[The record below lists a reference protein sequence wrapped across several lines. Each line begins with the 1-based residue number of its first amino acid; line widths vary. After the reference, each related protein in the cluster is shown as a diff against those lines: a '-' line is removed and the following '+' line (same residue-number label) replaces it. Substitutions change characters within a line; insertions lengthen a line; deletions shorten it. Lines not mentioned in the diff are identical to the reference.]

1 MCQVP
6 KNVYSIT
13 DGGTICHIQNHQ
25 LCHLSAKPRIGAPRV
40 VPHSVQTQCL
50 KKLLCVSWSF
60 FFLSPTQKSHAEAT
74 KRAMGCTRIRDSPPA
89 MSKLPD
95 IKRMTAHNLIVVLD
109 ITLLLISPQERETF
123 PNLRGELPKTS
134 PIQPNDATHTVER
147 QRGWEIY

>member
-1 MCQVP
+1 
-6 KNVYSIT
+6 
-13 DGGTICHIQNHQ
+13 
-25 LCHLSAKPRIGAPRV
+25 
-40 VPHSVQTQCL
+40 
-50 KKLLCVSWSF
+50 
-60 FFLSPTQKSHAEAT
+60 
-74 KRAMGCTRIRDSPPA
+74 

-147 QRGWEIY
+147 QRGWEIYWTHKFEDDWILEMPVDGIATINSEPSEEEH

>member
-25 LCHLSAKPRIGAPRV
+25 LCHLSAKPRAGVPRV

-60 FFLSPTQKSHAEAT
+60 FFLSPTQKSHAESNN
-74 KRAMGCTRIRDSPPA
+74 RAMISPRIRDSPLT
-89 MSKLPD
+89 MGKLPD
-95 IKRMTAHNLIVVLD
+95 IKRMTAHNLIVVVD
-109 ITLLLISPQERETF
+109 ITLFLISSHEREMF
-123 PNLRGELPKTS
+123 PNLRSELPKTS
-134 PIQPNDATHTVER
+134 AIQPNDATHTVER
-147 QRGWEIY
+147 